1 MTVRLDVKLATLT
14 FKSDP
19 EPHISIDRD
28 LCLVCESRP
37 CTIICPAGL
46 YVWENDQLVH
56 NCEGCLECGSC
67 RAICSQGAV
76 TWRYPLGGCGVRYLW
91 G

>member
-14 FKSDP
+14 FKSDR
-19 EPHISIDRD
+19 EPHISVDRK
-28 LCLVCESRP
+28 LCQVCESRP
-37 CTIICPAGL
+37 CTIVCPAGL

-67 RAICSQGAV
+67 RVICPLGAIR
-76 TWRYPLGGCGVRYLW
+76 WRYPLGGCGVRYLW